1 MDTELLAQI
10 LDELREIGK
19 DLRWFKE
26 REERQQRAALEAIE
40 DISRPG
46 WRVAGKTLV

>member
-10 LDELREIGK
+10 LDELREIRT

-26 REERQQRAALEAIE
+26 REERQQRAAREAIE
-40 DISRPG
+40 DTTRPG
-46 WRVAGKTLV
+46 WRVPGNTLA